1 MNSGTGR
8 FLNALS
14 AGLIMLALTACAST
28 SQQETPDRVD
38 NREQASQRMAD
49 QLRAIQEESRTPEL
63 AEPGVPA
70 ELDDLLL
77 DRELPSRD
85 STRFD
90 VSATDVPLAQFLEDL
105 SEVAGTNILL
115 DGGVSGS
122 VSLRLRDVT
131 VNDVMTALQDQKGI
145 AFERTNYGFRVS
157 GDQLQTEM
165 FRVNYL
171 DIQRTGQSSTGVAG
185 GQIGGGDSQASQINT
200 QNTTDFWGTLENTL
214 SLMMESGGDR
224 QLVVNPQTGLI
235 IVKASPR
242 ELRSIGEFL
251 SEAELALQQQ
261 VIIEARII
269 EVNLSDTFQ
278 SGIDWSILG
287 REGDV
292 EIGAGIDGSQ
302 PSGGELDGMFNLSL
316 DLGNFSSVIRALR
329 SQGEVEVLSSPRI
342 STVNNQKAVIKVG
355 SEEQFVTVS
364 SVTSTNDDGEQT
376 VTPSFALEPYFSGI
390 ALDVT
395 PQIADSSDIILHVHP
410 SVIQVQST
418 TKSFVVQGETYNLP
432 LASSTIRETDSV
444 IRAGNGQV
452 VVIGGLLQNELTSLR
467 SGIPGSGDGFFR
479 RLFGQE
485 RTTSE
490 RTELII
496 LLRPIIADA
505 DSFDEDIENTATRLL
520 DP

>member
-1 MNSGTGR
+1 MNPGTGR
-8 FLNALS
+8 FLKALS
-14 AGLIMLALTACAST
+14 VGLIMLALTACASNA
-28 SQQETPDRVD
+28 QQDTPDQAD

-49 QLRAIQEESRTPEL
+49 QLRALQEESQVPEP
-63 AEPGVPA
+63 AQPGVPA

-90 VSATDVPLAQFLEDL
+90 VSATDVPLDQFLEDL

-115 DGGVSGS
+115 DGGVSGQ
-122 VSLRLRDVT
+122 VTLRLRDVT
-131 VNDVMTALQDQKGI
+131 ANDVMTALQDQKGI

-251 SEAELALQQQ
+251 TEAELALQQQ

-287 REGDV
+287 RDGDLK
-292 EIGAGIDGSQ
+292 IGAGVDGSQ
-302 PSGGELDGMFNLSL
+302 PSGGELDGMFNLS
-316 DLGNFSSVIRALR
+316 
-329 SQGEVEVLSSPRI
+329 
-342 STVNNQKAVIKVG
+342 
-355 SEEQFVTVS
+355 
-364 SVTSTNDDGEQT
+364 
-376 VTPSFALEPYFSGI
+376 
-390 ALDVT
+390 
-395 PQIADSSDIILHVHP
+395 
-410 SVIQVQST
+410 
-418 TKSFVVQGETYNLP
+418 

-505 DSFDEDIENTATRLL
+505 DSFNEDIDNTATRLL
-520 DP
+520 EP

>member
-1 MNSGTGR
+1 MR
-8 FLNALS
+8 AL
-14 AGLIMLALTACAST
+14 
-28 SQQETPDRVD
+28 
-38 NREQASQRMAD
+38 
-49 QLRAIQEESRTPEL
+49 QEESQVPEP
-63 AEPGVPA
+63 AQPGVPA

-90 VSATDVPLAQFLEDL
+90 VSATDVPLDQFLEGL

-115 DGGVSGS
+115 DGGVSGQ
-122 VSLRLRDVT
+122 VTLRLRDVT
-131 VNDVMTALQDQKGI
+131 ANDVMTALQDQKGI

-251 SEAELALQQQ
+251 TEAELALQQQ

-278 SGIDWSILG
+278 SDIDWSILG
-287 REGDV
+287 RDGDLK
-292 EIGAGIDGSQ
+292 IGAGVDGSQ
-302 PSGGELDGMFNLSL
+302 PSGGELDGMFNLS
-316 DLGNFSSVIRALR
+316 
-329 SQGEVEVLSSPRI
+329 
-342 STVNNQKAVIKVG
+342 
-355 SEEQFVTVS
+355 
-364 SVTSTNDDGEQT
+364 
-376 VTPSFALEPYFSGI
+376 
-390 ALDVT
+390 
-395 PQIADSSDIILHVHP
+395 
-410 SVIQVQST
+410 
-418 TKSFVVQGETYNLP
+418 

-505 DSFDEDIENTATRLL
+505 DSFNEDIDNTATRLL
-520 DP
+520 EP